1 MEQITSKLM
10 GQTDETTTSNPH
22 GDSYWSAYQDA
33 KSMSDDELIAARR
46 RTGQMIAEAN
56 VALRRAQG
64 ADAGY
69 ADAQRE
75 RRGDSRVA
83 R

>member
-1 MEQITSKLM
+1 MEKAPA
-10 GQTDETTTSNPH
+10 TDNPH
-22 GDSYWSAYQDA
+22 GNAYWAAYQDA
-33 KSMSDDELIAARR
+33 KSMSDDELIAARAR
-46 RTGQMIAEAN
+46 AGQTIAEAN

-75 RRGDSRVA
+75 RQAPAPADR
-83 R
+83 